1 MTTLLPVDEDSHPIP
16 AMRLRSGGAH
26 TIGATATSARNA
38 TAFDE
43 TTKVVSLF
51 ATGPVYVRFGAGSVT
66 AAATDHYFPQGL
78 YYDFAVSGG
87 ESGKGPRHTHVAVKA
102 VDANCTVYISERE

>member
-1 MTTLLPVDEDSHPIP
+1 MATLLPVDEDSNPIP
-16 AMRLRSGGAH
+16 AMRLRGDGAH
-26 TIGATATSARNA
+26 TLNATATSARNS

-43 TTKVVSLF
+43 ATKVVSLF
-51 ATGPVYVRFGAGSVT
+51 ASGPVFLRFGGATVT

-102 VDANCTVYISERE
+102 ADANCTVYISERE